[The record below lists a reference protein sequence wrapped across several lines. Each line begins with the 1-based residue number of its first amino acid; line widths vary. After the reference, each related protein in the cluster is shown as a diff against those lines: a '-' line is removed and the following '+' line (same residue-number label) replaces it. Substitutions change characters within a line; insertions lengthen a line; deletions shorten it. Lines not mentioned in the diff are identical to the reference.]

1 MWVVKGLLFLILLFV
16 LVYFFATNSDQAVD
30 LNVFGRAY
38 LGINIYWVV
47 AACYLAGF
55 ATSFILA
62 AVREMRFHREIGQLR
77 KAAKA
82 KDREIAELRTLPLR
96 DEPAPRPTPQSAKA
110 KPTVRTEPPEGA
122 AP

>member
-16 LVYFFATNSDQAVD
+16 LVWFFATNSDQAVD

-47 AACYLAGF
+47 AVCYLLGF
-55 ATSFILA
+55 ATSFLLA
-62 AVREMRFHREIGQLR
+62 AVRELRFHREIGRLKKTL
-77 KAAKA
+77 KARDK
-82 KDREIAELRTLPLR
+82 EIADLRTLPLR
-96 DEPAPRPTPQSAKA
+96 DEPAARAPDKPAVARPP
-110 KPTVRTEPPEGA
+110 RTEPPEGA